1 VVHRTLL
8 RLFVLLGIFVSSFAA
23 AQEAL
28 FAPVPAP
35 QVTALAPEQSARL
48 DEIRQNP
55 ATVSA
60 DLVRINAG
68 ALTGDAALLALPG
81 LGTQRVDRIKII
93 VRSPTDYTWFGNL
106 AGGQALFVVRD
117 GTVTGTVWNGANVY
131 TIKPFDGDTHAL
143 IRLDATKFPRSVL
156 PDAPETP
163 TSNVV
168 VPQTGAPPASPIQVD
183 VLVAYTSAALA
194 GYGANFGTVTALAS
208 EAVDAMNLALHN
220 DQIDTFLHMRLVGTL
235 GITYSEAGK
244 TYDTVLADLI
254 AGTDPQMALV
264 HSQRDALGADVV
276 FLITDLVDINGTDG
290 QAATIGANASN
301 AYAAGD
307 YNYVVTQLVLA
318 HEVGH
323 LFGARHQV
331 QVDPSTTPFSYGHA
345 YLSGYG
351 SWGTVMTEPGASNC
365 GQCYRIQWYST
376 SNPSVRYNG
385 SPIGNVS
392 PSDVARVLTGQ
403 AAAVSAFRSPPPPPA
418 APQALPAFNVT
429 GTGFIAEWNSSAG
442 ASGYQ
447 LDVST
452 DPSFATFVIQ
462 NMLVN
467 SSSTPKGWDVLDLT
481 PGVTYYYRLRAYNV
495 GGTSPNSN
503 VVAVTT
509 IGPPTMLVS
518 NSAGISSY
526 GVAGGPFTSSGQ
538 QYGLQ
543 ATTGS
548 VGYAIGATPSWPS
561 WLTASAMSGTL
572 TTSPTY
578 VSISVNYGAANSL
591 PAGTYTV
598 SITFTNTS
606 SGRGNTTRT
615 ATLKVYPSST
625 PQLVISPATGITSTG
640 LPGGPFTP
648 SSFQLQLKAST
659 GTANFSIAG
668 VPSWLSA
675 STTSGIATTAGT
687 PVTLTVNSSANSFAF
702 GVYSAPITI
711 TNSDTG
717 LGNQTL
723 SASLA
728 VQSGIFQILSNPPG
742 YATISATSMSKDG
755 HVVVGTACNSCT
767 TTNVPVRWVDGVPSV
782 LALSSYTWVQNM
794 VTNADGSVVYGYVS
808 GGSGSATTMQWTI
821 SGGLT
826 FAVPLS
832 VQLDPMAT
840 NADGSVLISNDPA
853 SRWTSA
859 AGVVSLPRLNG
870 YTDGS
875 DVDGIN
881 SDGSVAVGDSQKSL
895 GGGYWDNEAV
905 RWTTTGGSTQ
915 VLGLGF
921 LSGHNYSTAQ
931 AVNADGTV
939 IVGMSWPTGGG
950 PAQAGFRW
958 ANGSIASLG
967 NINPQAITADGNT
980 VFGPAFD
987 GSGAMRWTPVHGL
1000 ETISSLLAAR
1010 GARLNNIYLNN
1021 AFATSSDGSFVLGSG
1036 YPFSSPSGFYWFAK
1050 ISGAIPGRSA
1060 ATHDINGDGKSD
1072 IVWRDQ
1078 NGNTALWTM
1087 NSGSILSSGGLGG
1100 VPNAWSIVGQRD
1112 FDGDGK
1118 YDLLW
1123 RDSSGNTAIWFMNGA
1138 QVSSTASLGNIPP
1151 AWSVAG
1157 TGDFNGDG
1165 RGDILWRDTSGNTA
1179 IWLMNGAALLSAGGL
1194 GVVPLN
1200 WNVAAIGDFNA
1211 DGMSDIVWRD
1221 TSGDSAMWL
1230 MNGAQPLSAFGLA
1243 HVPPAWSVAG
1253 SGDFNGDGI
1262 SDIVWRD
1269 TSGNTGVWLMNSG
1282 AILSSGGFVVPT
1294 TWSIVETGD
1303 YDGDGKTDLLWRDT
1317 SGNTAIW
1324 FMNGT
1329 TVASAATVG
1338 NIPTNWIVQSAGAD

>member
-8 RLFVLLGIFVSSFAA
+8 ALFVLLGIFVSSFAA

-28 FAPVPAP
+28 FTSVPAAQVTQLAPV
-35 QVTALAPEQSARL
+35 QSARI

-55 ATVSA
+55 ATVSV
-60 DLVRINAG
+60 DLVGVNTG
-68 ALTGDAALLALPG
+68 ALAGDAAMLDLPG

-106 AGGQALFVVRD
+106 AGAQALFVVRD
-117 GTVTGTVWNGANVY
+117 GTVTGTIWNGANVY

-143 IRLDATKFPRSVL
+143 IRLDATKFPRSVI
-156 PDAPETP
+156 PDAPEAP
-163 TSNVV
+163 TSNIV
-168 VPQTGAPPASPIQVD
+168 VPQGGSVPASPIQVD
-183 VLVAYTSAALA
+183 VLVAYTTAAAA
-194 GYGANFGTVTALAS
+194 GYGPNYGTITALAL

-220 DQIDTFLHMRLVGTL
+220 DQADTSLHMRLVGTV
-235 GITYSEAGK
+235 GISYSEAGK
-244 TYDTVLADLI
+244 TYATVLNDLV

-264 HSQRDALGADVV
+264 HSRRDALGADVV

-290 QAATIGANASN
+290 QAAAIGASASN

-331 QVDPSTTPFSYGHA
+331 QVDPATTPFAYGHA

-351 SWGTVMTEPGASNC
+351 SWGTVMTEPGTSNC

-376 SNPSVRYNG
+376 SNPSVQYNG
-385 SPIGNVS
+385 SLIGNAS
-392 PSDVARVLTGQ
+392 TANVAGVLTGQ
-403 AAAVSAFRSPPPPPA
+403 AATVSAFRSPPPIPA
-418 APQALPAFNVT
+418 APQALAAVNVT
-429 GTGFIAEWNSSAG
+429 GTSFVAVWNSSAG

-452 DPSFATFVIQ
+452 DPAFGTYLIQ
-462 NMLVN
+462 NESVL
-467 SSSTPKGWDVLDLT
+467 SSLNPNEWPVSGLS
-481 PGVTYYYRLRAYNV
+481 PGVTYYYRLRASNV
-495 GGTSPNSN
+495 GGTSSNSN
-503 VVAVTT
+503 VIAVTT

-518 NSAGISSY
+518 NNAGLSSS

-548 VGYAIGATPSWPS
+548 VGYVINATPSWPS

-578 VSISVNYGAANSL
+578 VSISMNYSAANSL
-591 PAGTYTV
+591 AAGTYTV
-598 SITFTNTS
+598 SITFTNTTN
-606 SGRGNTTRT
+606 GQGNTTRT

-625 PQLVISPATGITSTG
+625 AQLVISPSTSVSATG

-668 VPSWLSA
+668 VPSWLNASA
-675 STTSGIATTAGT
+675 TSGTATTAGT
-687 PVTLTVNSSANSFAF
+687 PLTLTVNSSANAFAF

-711 TNSDTG
+711 TNTDTG

-742 YATISATSMSKDG
+742 YATISAGSMSKDG
-755 HVVVGTACNSCT
+755 HVIVGTACNSCT
-767 TTNVPVRWVDGVPSV
+767 TANVPVRWVDGVPSV
-782 LALSSYTWVQNM
+782 LPLSPYTWVQSV

-808 GGSGSATTMQWTI
+808 GGSSAPTTMQWTI
-821 SGGLT
+821 SGGLI
-826 FAVPLS
+826 FAVPIS
-832 VQLDPMAT
+832 VQLNPFAT
-840 NADGSVLISNDPA
+840 NADGSVMVGNDPA

-859 AGVVSLPRLNG
+859 AGAVSLPRLSG

-875 DVDGIN
+875 AVYGIDA
-881 SDGSVAVGDSQKSL
+881 DGSIAVGNSQKSL

-915 VLGLGF
+915 VQGLGF
-921 LSGHNYSTAQ
+921 LPGHNYSTAQ
-931 AVNADGTV
+931 AVNADGSV
-939 IVGMSWPTGGG
+939 AVGMSWPTGTG
-950 PAQAGFRW
+950 PSQAGFRW
-958 ANGSIASLG
+958 AGGTISSLG
-967 NINPQAITADGNT
+967 NINPQSITADGNT
-980 VFGPAFD
+980 VFGPALD

-1010 GARLNNIYLNN
+1010 GARLNNIFLNY
-1021 AFATSSDGSFVLGSG
+1021 AGAASSDGSFVLGTGS
-1036 YPFSSPSGFYWFAK
+1036 PFSSSSGFYWFAK
-1050 ISGAIPGRSA
+1050 ITGAIPGRSA

-1078 NGNTALWTM
+1078 NGNMALYTM
-1087 NSGSILSSGGLGG
+1087 NSGSILSAGGLGG
-1100 VPNAWSIVGQRD
+1100 VPNTWSIVGQRD
-1112 FDGDGK
+1112 FDGDGR

-1123 RDSSGNTAIWFMNGA
+1123 HDGSGNTVIWFMNGL

-1165 RGDILWRDTSGNTA
+1165 RGDILWRDSSGNTA
-1179 IWLMNGAALLSAGGL
+1179 IWLMNGGAVLSSGAL

-1200 WNVAAIGDFNA
+1200 WSVVAVGDFNA
-1211 DGMSDIVWRD
+1211 DGMSDILWRD
-1221 TSGDSAMWL
+1221 TSGNLAMWL
-1230 MNGAQPLSAFGLA
+1230 MNGAQVLSGFGLGSI
-1243 HVPPAWSVAG
+1243 PTAWSVMG
-1253 SGDFNGDGI
+1253 SGDFNGDGM
-1262 SDIVWRD
+1262 SDIAWRD
-1269 TSGNTGVWLMNSG
+1269 SGGNAAVWMMNSG
-1282 AILSSGGFVVPT
+1282 AILSSGAFAAPT
-1294 TWSIVETGD
+1294 AWSIVETGD
-1303 YDGDGKTDLLWRDT
+1303 FDGDGKSDLLWRDT

-1338 NIPTNWIVQSAGAD
+1338 NVPTNWIVQSAGAD